1 MAAGQRIEGL
11 FSGGTFAKESAILLK
26 ALAAQHPELKEL
38 RLTDLGEDQFCLG
51 KPHPMIDTSTR
62 EEWLVKAGKDPKV
75 GVILLDVV
83 IGTCPF

>member
-1 MAAGQRIEGL
+1 M
-11 FSGGTFAKESAILLK
+11 
-26 ALAAQHPELKEL
+26 
-38 RLTDLGEDQFCLG
+38 TDLGEDQFCLG

-83 IGTCPF
+83 IGAYLL